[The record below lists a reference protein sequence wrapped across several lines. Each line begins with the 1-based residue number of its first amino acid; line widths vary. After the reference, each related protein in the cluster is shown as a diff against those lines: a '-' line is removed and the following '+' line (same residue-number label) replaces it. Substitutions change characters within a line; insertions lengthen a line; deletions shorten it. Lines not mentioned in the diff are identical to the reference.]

1 MVGKEIIFD
10 TMDAIQEKINNF
22 KNDTSFISKIRF
34 GQFEVNP
41 KMEET
46 KSKIKIKTNIFQY
59 DFYCY

>member
-34 GQFEVNP
+34 G
-41 KMEET
+41 
-46 KSKIKIKTNIFQY
+46 
-59 DFYCY
+59 